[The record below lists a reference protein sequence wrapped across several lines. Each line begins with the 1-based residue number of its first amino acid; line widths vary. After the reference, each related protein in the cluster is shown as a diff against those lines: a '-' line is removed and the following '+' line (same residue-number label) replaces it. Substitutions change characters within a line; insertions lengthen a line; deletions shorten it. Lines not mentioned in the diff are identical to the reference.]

1 MSADFP
7 LSAYLK
13 NLGFVRNPFPVT
25 PDEHG
30 IFFSSRLA
38 EQFTELLHCI
48 EQRKGFML
56 VTGDVGVGKSTLSRA
71 LLSRLAEQGACTA
84 LIFNTFLQGPDLLRA
99 INRDFGIT
107 AEGDSLEA
115 LLQALNTWLLHQ
127 RDQGRNCVLILDDA
141 QGLEVSSLELIR
153 QLSNLEAS
161 QAKLLQIVMVAQPE
175 IRHTLDRHD
184 MRQLASRIALRLEL
198 LPLSLSELD
207 VYLHHRLQW
216 AGCPAALTLDRRA
229 LRQLHR
235 YSLGYIRRV
244 HILLDRCLYGLAIN
258 GSGRINASL
267 VDTAARELSLARPT
281 RRPGYGLVL
290 AGGLAGVGAIAA
302 VVMFGMAPAVT
313 LAVAVAEEPPALA
326 VAAPQEPA
334 PQPSVREE
342 TVPEADAA
350 WQAFIAAHAP
360 LPVADVS
367 PTRWAEVFE
376 WLPARSNVQPWVPVL
391 LPQEWQRGCDE
402 RPLYPLSDGQLALFR
417 AALPVVPQPFGEA
430 GAMIVALQQ
439 VLVAQGFLTPEA
451 VDGVMGPR
459 TATAL
464 AQFQKQSGLLA
475 SGQPDADTA
484 YLLACLGGGDA

>member
-1 MSADFP
+1 
-7 LSAYLK
+7 
-13 NLGFVRNPFPVT
+13 
-25 PDEHG
+25 
-30 IFFSSRLA
+30 
-38 EQFTELLHCI
+38 
-48 EQRKGFML
+48 ML

-71 LLSRLAEQGACTA
+71 LLSRLAEQGVCTA

-115 LLQALNTWLLHQ
+115 LLQALNTWLLQQ

-198 LPLSLSELD
+198 LPLSPSELD

-229 LRQLHR
+229 LRHLHR

-267 VDTAARELSLARPT
+267 VDTAARELSLAGPP
-281 RRPGYGLVL
+281 RRPGYGSVL
-290 AGGLAGVGAIAA
+290 AGVLAGVGVIAA
-302 VVMFGMAPAVT
+302 VVMLGMAPIVT
-313 LAVAVAEEPPALA
+313 PALTLPVAVAEELPPLA
-326 VAAPQEPA
+326 VEVPQEL
-334 PQPSVREE
+334 
-342 TVPEADAA
+342 VPVADAA
-350 WQAFIAAHAP
+350 WQGFIAAHAP
-360 LPVADVS
+360 LPVADAS
-367 PTRWAEVFE
+367 PTRWVEVFE
-376 WLPARSNVQPWVPVL
+376 WLPARSDVQPWVPVL
-391 LPQEWQRGCDE
+391 LPQEWQRGCDK

-417 AALPVVPQPFGEA
+417 TALPVVPQPFGEA

-439 VLVAQGFLTPEA
+439 ALVARELLIPEA